1 MRLTTTL
8 TGLSAV
14 LLHTVTPAPSPTV
27 VSDAK
32 YEYCDSGICVKKYFT
47 ITSVPVTHDGVVAQ
61 CQAENSF
68 YDAWCPESEQEAKDV
83 YVNIIANAWLKDSTP
98 TSFTEDDLTNFKAYY
113 GTWTGIKSTASG
125 AQIDNANLNDY
136 TCEASARAWNKTF
149 DASPTF
155 ATNPETDITKKCVS
169 IGEGHKVNTV
179 GIIGNPYNFRNQKCD
194 DAENKKHAICTSI
207 DPSLQSHASHTAMD
221 SAHVI
226 LVDQAFADAIKPD
239 KGIEDNNLIKED
251 VFTQAII
258 LLPIVVIGTIWAVG
272 RPIKGREVGW
282 SLR

>member
-14 LLHTVTPAPSPTV
+14 LLHTATAAPSPTV

-32 YEYCDSGICVKKYFT
+32 YEFCDSGICVKKYFT
-47 ITSVPVTHDGVVAQ
+47 ITSIPVTHDNAVAQ
-61 CQAENSF
+61 CQAENAF

-83 YVNIIANAWLKDSTP
+83 YVNIVANAWLKGSTP
-98 TSFTEDDLTNFKAYY
+98 SSFAEDDLTNFKAYY
-113 GTWTGIKSTASG
+113 GTWTGLKSTASG
-125 AQIDNANLNDY
+125 ASIDNSNLNDY
-136 TCEASARAWNKTF
+136 TCAATAAWNKTF
-149 DASPTF
+149 VASPTF
-155 ATNPETDITKKCVS
+155 ATNPETDINKKCVS
-169 IGEGHKVNTV
+169 IGEGYKVNTV
-179 GIIGNPYNFRNQKCD
+179 GITGNPYNFRNQKCD
-194 DAENKKHAICTSI
+194 DAENKKHAICQTTLTSLES
-207 DPSLQSHASHTAMD
+207 DASHTAMD

-226 LVDQAFADAIKPD
+226 LVDQAFAETIKPTKKKD
-239 KGIEDNNLIKED
+239 DNNLAGED